1 MSQNIHQGYKI
12 IESNHIETSDGSYT
26 YTLYYA
32 DSIKTASM
40 GIRLYSISVE
50 FVDREGVRGF
60 AEAKEFFA
68 DKRKALEFYNRL
80 VGGLATPLNLPYIIE
95 DELFS

>member
-1 MSQNIHQGYKI
+1 MSQNIHQGKTI
-12 IESNHIETSDGSYT
+12 ILTSHIESPDGSYT

-40 GIRLYSISVE
+40 GLRLYSISVE

-68 DKRKALEFYNRL
+68 DKRKAMEFYNRL
-80 VGGLATPLNLPYIIE
+80 VSGLATPLNLPYIIE
-95 DELFS
+95 DELYS